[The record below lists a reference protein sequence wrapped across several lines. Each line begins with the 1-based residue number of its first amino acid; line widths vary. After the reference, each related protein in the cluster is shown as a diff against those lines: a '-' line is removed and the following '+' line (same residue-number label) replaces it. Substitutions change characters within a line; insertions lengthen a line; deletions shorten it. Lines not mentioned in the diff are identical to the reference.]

1 MFNLEISRGGNREN
15 KENAANSIRKSLVN
29 RECQI
34 KGYTQVYTH
43 RSEIFINLNE
53 LYSSIKRQIRNKN
66 SCCMWESLKYIRN
79 LKRQEKIYQANTKK
93 ELINLDVL
101 VGGMYGVWK

>member
-1 MFNLEISRGGNREN
+1 MFLEEIDPPPSKKKRGSGMFNLEISRGGNREN

-43 RSEIFINLNE
+43 RSEIIINLNE
-53 LYSSIKRQIRNKN
+53 LYSPIKRQIGN
-66 SCCMWESLKYIRN
+66 
-79 LKRQEKIYQANTKK
+79 
-93 ELINLDVL
+93 
-101 VGGMYGVWK
+101 WK